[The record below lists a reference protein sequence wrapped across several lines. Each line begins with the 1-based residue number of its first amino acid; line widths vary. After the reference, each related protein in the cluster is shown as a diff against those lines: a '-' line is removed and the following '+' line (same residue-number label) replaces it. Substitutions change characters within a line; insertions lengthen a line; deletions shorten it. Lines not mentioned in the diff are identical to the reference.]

1 MAIEQYQENISR
13 SYQLVIRQRGIV
25 LTDFDLDYVTSNVKT
40 ENFT

>member
-13 SYQLVIRQRGIV
+13 SYQLLIRQRRIV
-25 LTDFDLDYVTSNVKT
+25 LTDFDLYYVTSNVKT